1 MHVLLTNDDGYGAPG
16 LEALRSALA
25 EVATVTVVAPAED
38 ESGSGRLRSHD
49 GSVAVHERE
58 HGYAVE
64 GTPGDCVA
72 VGLRGLEETPGVV
85 VSGCNHGP
93 NLGAYILG
101 HSGTVGAAVEA
112 AFLGAPAIAVSA
124 YHPEEVMPHPPEAY
138 EFSLARRVVRHLL
151 DGALGSGV
159 FDAADILNVNVP
171 VASDAEMRV
180 TRPMFDHDVVAT
192 PTDDGMAFEEQFWG
206 SAASEAPGEVRAE
219 RERYPRDTDRR
230 AMLEGEISVSPL
242 TGPHAVEG
250 HDALEEVVGGWE
262 PD

>member
-1 MHVLLTNDDGYGAPG
+1 MHVLLTNDDCYGAAG

-25 EVATVTVVAPAED
+25 EVAAVTVVAPAEN
-38 ESGSGRLRSHD
+38 ESGTGRVRSHD
-49 GSVAVHERE
+49 GTVAVHDRE

-72 VGLRGLEETPGVV
+72 VGLRGLDVSPDVV

-124 YHPEEVMPHPPEAY
+124 YHPEEVVPHPPESF
-138 EFSLARRVVRHLL
+138 EFSLARRVVVHLL
-151 DGALGSGV
+151 EGALGSGV

-171 VASDAEMRV
+171 VAESAAMQV
-180 TRPMFDHDVVAT
+180 TRPMFDHDVAAT
-192 PTDDGMAFEEQFWG
+192 MTDDGIAFEEQFWRSAG
-206 SAASEAPGEVRAE
+206 SDAPVEVREE
-219 RERYPRDTDRR
+219 RERYPEGTDRR

-250 HDALEEVVGGWE
+250 HGELDRIATTWLE
-262 PD
+262 